1 MTEKKLSKEAIDLIE
16 APNFAHIA
24 TINKNGSI
32 QITPVWIDH
41 EGDKYVL
48 VNTTFGRAKTRNL
61 EKNPEV
67 GLSLVDQ
74 KNPYHGVSISGKVVE
89 VTATGADEHIDKMA
103 NKYLGKE
110 KYPWKSPEEKRALVK
125 IAPRWIYVH

>member
-1 MTEKKLSKEAIDLIE
+1 MKRL
-16 APNFAHIA
+16 NFAHIA

-41 EGDKYVL
+41 EGDRYVL
-48 VNTTFGRAKTRNL
+48 VNTAFGRVKVRNL

-74 KNPYHGVSISGKVVE
+74 KNPYHGVSINGKVVE

-110 KYPWKSPEEKRALVK
+110 KYPWKSSGEKRALVK
-125 IAPRWIYVH
+125 IAPKWIYVH